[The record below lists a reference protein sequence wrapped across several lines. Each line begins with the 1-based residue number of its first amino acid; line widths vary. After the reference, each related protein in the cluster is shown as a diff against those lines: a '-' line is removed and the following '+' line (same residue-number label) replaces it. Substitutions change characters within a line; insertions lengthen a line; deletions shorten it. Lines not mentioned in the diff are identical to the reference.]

1 LDELLSFSQEAI
13 NRSMPKKRSETLG
26 SVAGPEPAQREPS
39 RTPAR
44 QITEIDTI
52 VGRRIRFRRMMLDLS
67 SEEVAEKIGV
77 AHQQLLK
84 YENAQNRVSAARL
97 YTLASVLDVPVHW
110 FFSEL
115 RTDPAAPDAVPASG
129 QGGESRAIGDE
140 LAELVRLFAAIADAD
155 IRKHY
160 LQSLR
165 LLHRASGAR

>member
-1 LDELLSFSQEAI
+1 MA
-13 NRSMPKKRSETLG
+13 KKHSETLG
-26 SVAGPEPAQREPS
+26 SFAGSEETPRESP
-39 RTPAR
+39 RIPAR

-52 VGRRIRFRRMMLDLS
+52 VGRRIRFRRTMLDLS

-84 YENAQNRVSAARL
+84 YENAQNRVSAGRL
-97 YTLASVLDVPVHW
+97 YKLASILDVPVHW

-115 RTDPAAPDAVPASG
+115 GTDPAPDAVPVNG
-129 QGGESRAIGDE
+129 QGSQTQTIGDE
-140 LAELVRLFAAIADAD
+140 LAELVRLFSGISDAD

-165 LLHRASGAR
+165 LLHRASAARMAAPVG

>member
-1 LDELLSFSQEAI
+1 
-13 NRSMPKKRSETLG
+13 MTKKRSKTLG
-26 SVAGPEPAQREPS
+26 SVAGPAAGRREPS
-39 RTPAR
+39 RMTAR
-44 QITEIDTI
+44 QVTEIDTI
-52 VGRRIRFRRMMLDLS
+52 VGRRIRFRRTMLELS

-97 YTLASVLDVPVHW
+97 YTLASVLNVPVHW

-115 RTDPAAPDAVPASG
+115 RTDPAALDAVPAQG
-129 QGGESRAIGDE
+129 QEAESRAIRDE
-140 LAELVRLFAAIADAD
+140 LAELVRLFTGIADAD
-155 IRKHY
+155 IREHY